1 MVVNLSALRTGRIYP
16 QDIFLVVISIFLSS
30 VYYLLSIITCSFRTK
45 KWLDA
50 CYKVR
55 VSKVSVGYREK
66 GRSSV
71 GGGSVLGFVFV
82 QNSCAT
88 VACGTRR

>member
-1 MVVNLSALRTGRIYP
+1 MFKMHGPENLKKSLLQSSCKVSVGRI
-16 QDIFLVVISIFLSS
+16 
-30 VYYLLSIITCSFRTK
+30 
-45 KWLDA
+45 
-50 CYKVR
+50 
-55 VSKVSVGYREK
+55 VGYREK

-71 GGGSVLGFVFV
+71 GGGSVLGVVFV